1 MFGCPTFRRF
11 TPVLTWCSGYAGGG
25 RRSGSTPSGSASWT
39 RVGTSSSAG
48 RAQSSSGSLRREWLM
63 WKPARF
69 WYSTFPSPSRASM
82 PSRSVWTESWPAGSH
97 SPPDIL
103 NRLKVSGERTMTRDE
118 ALAMMHEYTASDALR
133 KHMYAVEIAMRAM
146 AEKAGEDPE
155 AWGLVGLLH
164 DFDYERYPNQEH
176 SPTEGHPAEG
186 VRLLAARGIPEA
198 MQRAILGHAPYSGVP
213 RDTPMARALFA
224 VDELA
229 GFLVACALVRP
240 SRSLQDL
247 EVSSVKKK
255 LKDKAFAR
263 GVSREDVLQG
273 AAELGVPLDQHI
285 AFVLEALRPHE
296 KRLGLGTP

>member
-1 MFGCPTFRRF
+1 MT
-11 TPVLTWCSGYAGGG
+11 
-25 RRSGSTPSGSASWT
+25 WT
-39 RVGTSSSAG
+39 RE
-48 RAQSSSGSLRREWLM
+48 Q
-63 WKPARF
+63 
-69 WYSTFPSPSRASM
+69 
-82 PSRSVWTESWPAGSH
+82 
-97 SPPDIL
+97 
-103 NRLKVSGERTMTRDE
+103 
-118 ALAMMHEYTASDALR
+118 ALTLMHEYTASDALR

-146 AEKAGEDPE
+146 AERAGEDAE

-176 SPTEGHPAEG
+176 SATEGHPAEG
-186 VRLLAARGIPEA
+186 VRLLAARGFPET
-198 MQRAILGHAPYSGVP
+198 MQRAILGHATYSGVP

-263 GVSREDVLQG
+263 GVSREDVYLG
-273 AAELGVPLDQHI
+273 AEELGVSLDEHI
-285 AFVLEALRPHE
+285 AFVLGALRPHE
-296 KRLGLGTP
+296 KVLGLGQP